1 MERIAKKYYPEM
13 TLDFCTEVDC
23 LARPFCPGLKKNNRL
38 YEYEETGLTPEEI
51 VKMQRIIACSEMPRL
66 IIPESKPVSHYGAPV
81 VFYGGK
87 EDVKIRPLVY
97 RWWIRTDEEL
107 PGQEKVGKY
116 YAQYGEHPQ
125 YIVMIAHAV
134 KPTILAFDGE
144 DFYDPYT
151 NELYKVT
158 HWMELPPEPEKNKT

>member
-38 YEYEETGLTPEEI
+38 YEYEETGLTPEDVAKLALSVE
-51 VKMQRIIACSEMPRL
+51 RINVPRFY
-66 IIPESKPVSHYGAPV
+66 IQESGAAMHDEPVILFKGEEKSG
-81 VFYGGK
+81 
-87 EDVKIRPLVY
+87 IRPLVY
-97 RWWIRTDEEL
+97 RWWIPADVEL
-107 PGQEKVGKY
+107 PGQEDVGKY

-134 KPTILAFDGE
+134 KPTVLAFDGE
-144 DFYDPYT
+144 DFYDPGT
-151 NELYKVT
+151 NEPYKVT
-158 HWMELPPEPEKNKT
+158 HWMEWPPAPNNKR